1 MDAAA
6 IVRELR
12 SAGHVVLPSQA
23 VIAPE
28 HVARLRDELDPETGS
43 AVAACAAVHALPP
56 ADPLRYRSQI
66 AFCPQLAWWLAHSPL
81 LEAARTVFSDQH
93 VRVAEV
99 EFFGKSRGTASG
111 APTHRG
117 FLTDWPH
124 DPGSGGVVGAVLHPQ
139 PFGI

>member
-28 HVARLRDELDPETGS
+28 HVARLRDELDLETGS

-66 AFCPQLAWWLAHSPL
+66 AFCPQFARWLA
-81 LEAARTVFSDQH
+81 
-93 VRVAEV
+93 
-99 EFFGKSRGTASG
+99 RG
-111 APTHRG
+111 
-117 FLTDWPH
+117 
-124 DPGSGGVVGAVLHPQ
+124 
-139 PFGI
+139 